1 MSRGFIAV
9 LAAAIVIAVVIAGCG
24 GGGSS
29 SASTSSLTKAEF
41 IKQGDK
47 ICTTGNEEIEAGF
60 KESTAGEENKE
71 PSKAEAIELSETVLL
86 PAVKK
91 ESEELRALGVPSGG
105 GEITSILD
113 KLDEAIEEGE
123 ENPEALVS
131 SESEELFGPVNK
143 QATAYGFKVCGH

>member
-1 MSRGFIAV
+1 MSKGLITASAIAIATAV
-9 LAAAIVIAVVIAGCG
+9 IVAGCG

-29 SASTSSLTKAEF
+29 SAGTSSLTKAEF
-41 IKQGDK
+41 IKQGDQACSK
-47 ICTTGNEEIEAGF
+47 GNKEIEEGF
-60 KESTAGEENKE
+60 EESKAGEEGKE
-71 PSKAEAIELSETVLL
+71 PSKAEAVELSETVLL

-105 GEITSILD
+105 GEITTILD

-123 ENPEALVS
+123 ENPEALVN

-143 QATAYGFKVCGH
+143 LATAYGFKVCGH

>member
-1 MSRGFIAV
+1 MSKGLITAFAF
-9 LAAAIVIAVVIAGCG
+9 AVIAVIAAGC

-47 ICTTGNEEIEAGF
+47 TCAKGNEEIEEGF
-60 KESTAGEENKE
+60 KESKAGEEGKE
-71 PSKAEAIELSETVLL
+71 PSKAEAVELSETVLL

-91 ESEELRALGVPSGG
+91 ESEELRALGVPSDG
-105 GEITSILD
+105 GEITTILD
-113 KLDEAIEEGE
+113 ELDEAIEEGE

-131 SESEELFGPVNK
+131 SESEEIFGPVNK
-143 QATAYGFKVCGH
+143 LATKYGFKVCGT